1 MSVYHCLDQANL
13 ASDTFSNQER
23 DCCYD
28 LRAGEQQS
36 ERAELQ
42 RIPLVEIVREYAYAD
57 ETSTERIQ
65 REQCRQPPY
74 YWLRTL
80 RQDTDTRGSG
90 LFLLDPNRDI
100 RVDIF
105 SAHSQCEKFHTQ

>member
-28 LRAGEQQS
+28 LCPGEEQS

-42 RIPLVEIVREYAYAD
+42 RILLVEIVREYAYPD
-57 ETSTERIQ
+57 EASTKRVQ
-65 REQCRQPPY
+65 GEQCGEFPY
-74 YWLRTL
+74 DWLRGV
-80 RQDTDTRGSG
+80 RQYPDTRRGG
-90 LFLLDPNRDI
+90 LLLLDPYR
-100 RVDIF
+100 
-105 SAHSQCEKFHTQ
+105 